1 MEYVFTLKYHIG
13 ALDPD
18 VAVERIGEAGCDDAL
33 AGTGQAGRVALEFT
47 REASDAC
54 AAMLSALADVKQ
66 ALPEARLIEA
76 APDLVGL
83 TDVANLIGVT
93 RQNMRKL
100 MLGHGASFPAPLHE
114 GSASVWHLADILE
127 WLKGKGSYVL
137 DKQLVELAESA
148 RQINLA
154 KEARQLSPELRT
166 EIEALLN

>member
-1 MEYVFTLKYHIG
+1 
-13 ALDPD
+13 
-18 VAVERIGEAGCDDAL
+18 
-33 AGTGQAGRVALEFT
+33 
-47 REASDAC
+47 
-54 AAMLSALADVKQ
+54 MLSALADVKR
-66 ALPEARLIEA
+66 ALPEAKLIEA

-127 WLKGKGSYVL
+127 WLKEKGSYTL
-137 DKQLVELAESA
+137 DDKLAELADNA

-154 KEARQLSPELRT
+154 KEARQLMPELRS
-166 EIEALLN
+166 EIEALLA